1 MRLQVG
7 VLARR
12 VEVRLQRAQAAGAL
26 ALADRASVWAL
37 RSRYATLR
45 PAGWRSDPAA
55 RVPWRCVSMLLVH
68 IASLPC
74 GILSSS

>member
-7 VLARR
+7 ALARR
-12 VEVRLQRAQAAGAL
+12 VEVRLQRMQAAGAL

-55 RVPWRCVSMLLVH
+55 RVPWRCVSTLAVH
-68 IASLPC
+68 VVNLPC
-74 GILSSS
+74 G

>member
-7 VLARR
+7 ALARR

-26 ALADRASVWAL
+26 ALADRANVWAL

-55 RVPWRCVSMLLVH
+55 RVPWRSVSTLIVH
-68 IASLPC
+68 LQAATQRYHVWE
-74 GILSSS
+74 